1 MDLLIAFFYVL
12 YFLVNV
18 AVILLGV
25 AVLYGHSK
33 FEKKAPLVSPAALVL
48 ITCDVIR
55 AFSQLLVVFGTEDDA
70 YCIISAA
77 LLCFFLYT
85 CTLATCSLAYA
96 LYKILLKFPLDD
108 FANFDRRLAKH
119 FLRSRL
125 VVFSAP
131 IPLVATL
138 LALNAYGYT
147 EKSGL
152 FLRCW
157 VKNNQYVPIFVLG
170 PTIAGLVFCI
180 AFYIIVWKRTRK
192 IVKSQSKAMLSAEMT
207 KELLEIPLGSCS
219 DDDDDEIDDDGMEKE
234 SHKGVSTWEKSSS
247 QNSNNPY
254 SSRKFLLLLLP
265 FIVRSVFATLYTL
278 FSLLLGGNG
287 APFYLEAIFIII
299 LGLYPI
305 LDIIIYGSLG
315 KVISVSFKDV
325 LVDPENRTFFM
336 CFLESEFAA
345 EGLRFLQST
354 WAFDSLFNHEPPVS
368 KEDLI
373 RSRDYIIRTFL
384 VDGAI
389 DELNIC
395 ATSKSYALSF
405 LSSESDRHSVVHQGM
420 FNDVCREVM
429 LALRHDN
436 FPRFRESDEYHSL
449 VQRLRLHQVMQGES
463 ILRFMFRYVR
473 NKCHRKSSGSE
484 EVLDVMRDAP
494 TGGVI

>member
-1 MDLLIAFFYVL
+1 MDVLYVL
-12 YFLVNV
+12 FFSTYCTVLVI
-18 AVILLGV
+18 VILLGV
-25 AVLYGHSK
+25 MVLYGHSK
-33 FEKKAPLVSPAALVL
+33 FEKQTPLVAPAALVV
-48 ITCDVIR
+48 IFCDVFH
-55 AFSQLLVVFGTEDDA
+55 ALFSVLVLLASGDNA
-70 YCIISAA
+70 YCFVASAIKT
-77 LLCFFLYT
+77 FFLYT
-85 CTLATCSLAYA
+85 TTFATCALAYA
-96 LYKILLKFPLDD
+96 LYKILLKFPSID
-108 FANFDRRLAKH
+108 FSNFGTRLSRH
-119 FLRSRL
+119 FMKSRL
-125 VVFSAP
+125 SVFVAP
-131 IPLVATL
+131 IPFIVTLIALGAFGYRSDNNAVVKCGIKKTEYIPLFL
-138 LALNAYGYT
+138 LA
-147 EKSGL
+147 
-152 FLRCW
+152 
-157 VKNNQYVPIFVLG
+157 
-170 PTIAGLVFCI
+170 PTLAGLVFCSS
-180 AFYIIVWKRTRK
+180 FYIVVWRQTRK
-192 IVKSQSKAMLSAEMT
+192 VVTKRRSKMMSVEIT
-207 KELLEIPLGSCS
+207 TELLEIPMGRF
-219 DDDDDEIDDDGMEKE
+219 DDEEKITT
-234 SHKGVSTWEKSSS
+234 KKSSS
-247 QNSNNPY
+247 AKVEDPY

-265 FIVRSVFATLYTL
+265 FIVRSIAATLANVIL
-278 FSLLLGGNG
+278 FFSTRNRTD
-287 APFYLEAIFIII
+287 FYLDATLLII